1 MTTPPA
7 PVVAKNRG
15 DANASPG
22 DRSVA
27 HNQRRRRRR
36 YRRHQQV
43 PELAG
48 ALQNQRRQRISQN
61 GANAERRI
69 QQPSRPGEALMC
81 ADDRQYHRTAAQLQ
95 PGRVEAPLGNQPPE
109 QVPWRRHLSDQS

>member
-1 MTTPPA
+1 M
-7 PVVAKNRG
+7 
-15 DANASPG
+15 
-22 DRSVA
+22 
-27 HNQRRRRRR
+27 
-36 YRRHQQV
+36 